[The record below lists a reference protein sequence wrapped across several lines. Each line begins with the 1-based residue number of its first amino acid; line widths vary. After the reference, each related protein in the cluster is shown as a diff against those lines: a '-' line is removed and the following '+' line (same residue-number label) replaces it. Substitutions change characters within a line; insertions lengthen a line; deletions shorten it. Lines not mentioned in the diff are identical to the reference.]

1 MGYPYTI
8 LDCHTHIYPE
18 KIAAKA
24 VKSIGDFYDIPM
36 DRDGTVA
43 DLLRQA
49 DQVGIQK
56 SLALA
61 VAVEA
66 RQVEHIN
73 DFLIRT
79 VNEHADRLW
88 GFGTLHADMENPG
101 REVERVLKAGMKGIK
116 LHPDMEDPA
125 REVERV
131 LKAGM
136 KGIKLHPDMQ
146 HFSLG
151 DEKADRLFAAC
162 EGVCPMMFHTGDRRY
177 RNSNPALIPPILDRH
192 PDLTLIC
199 AHFGGYSEW
208 DDAVRYL
215 VDTGVYVDTSSTSF
229 KLPADRIRELISLF
243 GEDRVLFGTDF
254 PMWDAQPEIDFLL
267 SLGLEDRVYRKIFS
281 ENLLRLLGK

>member
-101 REVERVLKAGMKGIK
+101 Q
-116 LHPDMEDPA
+116 
-125 REVERV
+125 EVERV

-146 HFSLG
+146 HFSLADPG
-151 DEKADRLFAAC
+151 ADRLFAAC
-162 EGVCPMMFHTGDRRY
+162 EGVCPMMFHTGDSRY
-177 RNSNPALIPPILDRH
+177 HNSNPSLIPGILKRH
-192 PDLTLIC
+192 PRLTLIC

-208 DDAVRYL
+208 DEAVKYL
-215 VDTGVYVDTSSTSF
+215 ADTNVYVDTSSTF
-229 KLPADRIRELISLF
+229 FAVPNERVLELIAAY
-243 GEDRVLFGTDF
+243 GEDRILFGTDF
-254 PMWDAQPEIDFLL
+254 PMWRAIPEIQNLL
-267 SLGLEDRVYRKIFS
+267 SLRLSETALQKIFS
-281 ENLLRLLGK
+281 GNLLKVLGETLD